1 MQPQEQPDMPRKKT
15 KPGDRDN
22 ALFIGIDL
30 GTSRSAVSASN
41 GKKTWVE
48 SYVGWPKDFVAKK
61 LLGDRILFGE
71 EAIHNR
77 LSVNLVRPL
86 ELGVIREG
94 TARDEEAVRA
104 LIHHLIEQVS
114 PEDGQEIYAAVGVP
128 AEALKLNKL
137 AIRTG
142 VKEYASSTMVIS
154 EPFSVAYGINAL
166 NNALVIDIGAG
177 TVDFC
182 VMHGSMPGE
191 EDQRTLTTAGDYVD
205 RQLFALLT
213 ERHPGAKFTE
223 TSVRQIKEKYG
234 FVGEP
239 DAPVRV
245 KVPFEAKFVE
255 VDVTNELRQACERL
269 LPPIIETAIDLIGRY
284 DPEFQEA
291 VRKNLYVAGGGSQIK
306 GIGEAIEEGLRP
318 YGTFRVKT
326 VDDPLF
332 AGADGALALA
342 QDMPDEYWEEM

>member
-1 MQPQEQPDMPRKKT
+1 MPRKKT
-15 KPGDRDN
+15 KAGDRDN

-41 GKKTWVE
+41 GKRSWVE
-48 SYVGWPKDFVAKK
+48 SYVAWPKDFVAKK
-61 LLGDRILFGE
+61 LLGDRVLFGE
-71 EAIHNR
+71 EAVNNR

-94 TARDEEAVRA
+94 TQRDEEAVRQ
-104 LIHHLIEQVS
+104 LIHHLIEEVG

-137 AIRTG
+137 AIRNG

-154 EPFSVAYGINAL
+154 EPFSVAYGIDAL

-191 EDQRTLTTAGDYVD
+191 EDQRTLNSAGDYVD
-205 RQLFALLT
+205 RQLIALLK
-213 ERHPGAKFTE
+213 ERYPEAKWTE

-234 FVGEP
+234 FVGDP
-239 DAPVRV
+239 DSPVRV
-245 KVPFEAKFVE
+245 KVPVEAKFVE
-255 VDVTNELRQACERL
+255 LDVTNELRQACERL
-269 LPPIIETAIDLIGRY
+269 LPPIIETTIDLIGRY
-284 DPEFQEA
+284 EAEFQEA
-291 VRKNLYVAGGGSQIK
+291 VRRNIYVAGGGSQIK
-306 GIGEAIEEGLRP
+306 GIGEAIEDGLRQ
-318 YGTFRVKT
+318 YGTFRVSI
-326 VDDPLF
+326 VEDPLF

-342 QDMPDEYWEEM
+342 KDMPDEYWEEM